1 MSLFSSRRSR
11 GFTLVELL
19 VVIAIIGVLVALLLP
34 AVQAAREAARRAEC
48 QNKLKQIGISVQNH
62 IDALKVFPTGGDDY
76 NAKIERFVTNGV
88 ANGPNKQGVGWGFQI
103 LPYLE
108 QNAIHGITTQA
119 QMASK
124 QIPLYFCP
132 SRRSPT
138 STAQAGIT
146 SLANPFWLI
155 DYAAAVPV
163 RDGMCN
169 TTLPT
174 LKHYDLKP
182 WGTVTNTD
190 YNTTGGRVGE
200 TFFCPTGKSSAV
212 TGTPPKN
219 TNYAGLIV
227 RTPWSVAANAFVE
240 GVNHAAKVAQ
250 CTDGLS
256 NTLLIGEKV
265 VRNDKYDGGGW
276 SDDLGWADGWD
287 PDTLRLTG
295 FQPISDS
302 DALCFSALYP
312 CGGRADLG
320 PDVFAFGSAH
330 TSGINAVFGDG
341 SVHHIKFDI
350 DVLVFNYLGGRDD
363 EQTVDLS
370 QL

>member
-1 MSLFSSRRSR
+1 MA
-11 GFTLVELL
+11 T
-19 VVIAIIGVLVALLLP
+19 
-34 AVQAAREAARRAEC
+34 
-48 QNKLKQIGISVQNH
+48 
-62 IDALKVFPTGGDDY
+62 
-76 NAKIERFVTNGV
+76 GV
-88 ANGPNKQGVGWGFQI
+88 ANGPDKQGVGWAFQI

-108 QNAIHGITTQA
+108 QNAIHGLTTRA

-124 QIPLYFCP
+124 QVPLYFCP

-138 STAQAGIT
+138 STAQAGVT
-146 SLANPFWLI
+146 TLATPFWLI

-169 TTLPT
+169 TTLVPG
-174 LKHYDLKP
+174 KKYDLKP
-182 WGTVTNTD
+182 WGQVTGAD
-190 YNTTGGRVGE
+190 YATTGGRVGE
-200 TFFCPTGKSSAV
+200 TFFCTTGKGSGAA
-212 TGTPPKN
+212 GTPPKN

-227 RTPWSVAANAFVE
+227 RTPWSRAAKAFAE
-240 GVNHAAKVAQ
+240 NVNHAATMAQ

-265 VRNDKYDGGGW
+265 VRSDQAEGGGW

-287 PDTLRLTG
+287 PDTLRSTG
-295 FQPISDS
+295 FQPLNDS
-302 DALCFSALYP
+302 DGACFSTLYP

-330 TSGINAVFGDG
+330 SSGINAVFGDG
-341 SVHHIKFDI
+341 SVHFIQFGV
-350 DVLVFNYLGGRDD
+350 DVVLFNYLGGRDD
-363 EQTVDLS
+363 EQAVDLN